1 MHWRRQGDL
10 GQLSAMEWFA
20 SKGAGIYFP
29 VGHSPHCDFIAEF
42 GDRLARVQ
50 VKSCTAYRFDRWQVT
65 ICTRGGNQSG
75 ADSSST
81 STRRPVTTSSL
92 SWAMAAAGA
101 FLRTRSREA
110 VALRLEAPS
119 TPSSRSSPA
128 ARCRPRTAT
137 NPPLQSASRTL
148 GGMSEWL
155 KEHGCKP
162 CGSAYAGSNPAPPTT
177 GHRAGKYADVAQ
189 LVEHLHGKEGV
200 RGSSPL
206 VGSQEGPRTSG
217 AIMVSM
223 PHAYVGDGGD
233 GLFSAHVECDEDGPF
248 SHVNG

>member
-1 MHWRRQGDL
+1 
-10 GQLSAMEWFA
+10 
-20 SKGAGIYFP
+20 
-29 VGHSPHCDFIAEF
+29 
-42 GDRLARVQ
+42 
-50 VKSCTAYRFDRWQVT
+50 
-65 ICTRGGNQSG
+65 
-75 ADSSST
+75 
-81 STRRPVTTSSL
+81 
-92 SWAMAAAGA
+92 MAAAGA

-110 VALRLEAPS
+110 VASRLEAPS

-206 VGSQEGPRTSG
+206 VGFARAAFDRRSIGYAAVAG
-217 AIMVSM
+217 AGTL
-223 PHAYVGDGGD
+223 Y
-233 GLFSAHVECDEDGPF
+233 
-248 SHVNG
+248 